1 MSEEEKKDEIK
12 DQVIL
17 LVAKTLGRIEDEMRL
32 KFGKNS
38 KERDEFIA
46 KIARVVYE
54 NIIATMKQMVHDYLD
69 GLHSKIDVTF

>member
-1 MSEEEKKDEIK
+1 MNEEEKKDEIK

-17 LVAKTLGRIEDEMRL
+17 LVAKTLGQIEDEMRL

-46 KIARVVYE
+46 KTARVVYE
-54 NIIATMKQMVHDYLD
+54 NIIATMKQMAHDYLD